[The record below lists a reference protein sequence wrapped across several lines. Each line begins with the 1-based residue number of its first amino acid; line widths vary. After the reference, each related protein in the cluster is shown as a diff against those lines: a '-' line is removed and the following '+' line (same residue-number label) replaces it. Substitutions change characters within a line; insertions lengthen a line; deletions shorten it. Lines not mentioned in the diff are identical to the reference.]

1 MMGVFGPFST
11 SAEGSFDNSV
21 VAVMV
26 IVLTSSA
33 YRKPSNKPLIS
44 EETYDRA

>member
-1 MMGVFGPFST
+1 MMGVFGPFNT
-11 SAEGSFDNSV
+11 SPEGSFDNSL
-21 VAVMV
+21 VAVVV